1 MLPVLVMSA
10 LMMQNAPALPSV
22 TPPASASSQAK
33 PAAAQPGTPAPS
45 PASSPAP
52 VEAAPVMPVAQVTAA
67 PEPAPAPPAPVVAP
81 SPAPAPSAKPGMI
94 KVDAYHEK
102 AGDRTDSNIWSAFNA
117 KQSESGGMEGTW
129 VVTSA
134 DGRKLVSFELRADAP
149 DHHLEGAWRSLTNDV
164 GLTRSGFISDL
175 FLDGPALE
183 INYARSKT
191 ATPTVL
197 ELRKSEDGQW
207 RGVLLDAAGHKTAV
221 VMSHSVHAS

>member
-10 LMMQNAPALPSV
+10 LMMQSVPALPSV
-22 TPPASASSQAK
+22 APPAKSAAPQT
-33 PAAAQPGTPAPS
+33 PAAAAATETTAAAVAPAP
-45 PASSPAP
+45 APAP
-52 VEAAPVMPVAQVTAA
+52 AEAAPVIPVAQVTPA
-67 PEPAPAPPAPVVAP
+67 PEPVAVTPVAQPVPPSVP
-81 SPAPAPSAKPGMI
+81 SKPGMV
-94 KVDAYHEK
+94 KVDAFREK

-117 KQSESGGMEGTW
+117 KQSESGPMEGTW

-134 DGRKLVSFELRADAP
+134 EGKKLVSFELRADAP
-149 DHHLEGAWRSLTNDV
+149 DRHLEGAWRSLTNDV

-207 RGVLLDAAGHKTAV
+207 RGVLLDAAGHKTDV
-221 VMSHSVHAS
+221 VMSHSVHAG

>member
-22 TPPASASSQAK
+22 TPPASASSPAK
-33 PAAAQPGTPAPS
+33 PAAAQPATPVSAPAA
-45 PASSPAP
+45 PA
-52 VEAAPVMPVAQVTAA
+52 EAAPVTPVAPVTAA
-67 PEPAPAPPAPVVAP
+67 PDPVPAPPAPVAAP
-81 SPAPAPSAKPGMI
+81 PPAPAKPGMI

-197 ELRKSEDGQW
+197 ELRKAQDGQW
-207 RGVLLDAAGHKTAV
+207 RGVLLDAAGHKTPV
-221 VMSHSVHAS
+221 VMSQAVHAG